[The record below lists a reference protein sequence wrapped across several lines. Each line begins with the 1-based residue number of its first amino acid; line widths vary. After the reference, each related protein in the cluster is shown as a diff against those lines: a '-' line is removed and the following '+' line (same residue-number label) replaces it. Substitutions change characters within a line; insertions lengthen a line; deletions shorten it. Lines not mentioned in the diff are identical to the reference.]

1 MAEKVSSKWK
11 SQDYYDCR
19 DLVQQL
25 LAEGVSIVDIV
36 HESKI
41 SIELAKRCADDLGVP
56 LRGTTATTESP
67 LATKTTPATTPT
79 ASTPTTTASKKV
91 SAKPWR
97 CPNFPRCFKHYST
110 KLGLVYHTQQGTC
123 VGAKPAETKAEKKFV
138 CPHGCGKEY
147 TIKGSYDYHVSTGKC
162 AALAEANAPPEP
174 CSGAL
179 FPPPASSTHVRILV
193 TDMNADFQL
202 GLFTTR
208 RHGEAP
214 QPSSVTPTGLQGR
227 PASRTFALVR

>member
-174 CSGAL
+174 KLYLCKVPGCADRYQRIDGL
-179 FPPPASSTHVRILV
+179 THHLNTAHGQFGQDLAKAMAS
-193 TDMNADFQL
+193 
-202 GLFTTR
+202 
-208 RHGEAP
+208 
-214 QPSSVTPTGLQGR
+214 
-227 PASRTFALVR
+227 